1 MKVFNKIAFAFSAM
15 ALLAS
20 CSDDN
25 NYQPG
30 EWDAPEGY
38 QNIAFVG
45 SGESVEL
52 DPSEPTSATITMIR
66 KNTSSE
72 CTVPYEV
79 TINTDDVFKVGS
91 AHFSAGD
98 SIANINVEFPDAQI
112 GKEYKLQ
119 LTVSDKNYVSS
130 YSKDV
135 LFTYSVTR
143 VKWNPAGFYYE
154 DAAKTKKVEGWAM
167 YTEDIISSY
176 WSIDQLTYPVRLEE
190 RADTKNYFR
199 LVNPYSENWPY
210 ASYADASK
218 TYYLY
223 IDATDPEYAFLTNG
237 LTDLGVNINDAGTH
251 EVLSFVD
258 YYADG
263 KGYDLSDPDQLAKFK
278 KDYPDYGGTYK
289 NGKITFPKQ
298 ALLQAVGGDGYYYAN
313 SHGAFCVVVD
323 PSKDPYVAKIEDD
336 FEWEK
341 VYDGEFSSAKLGV
354 SKTTALYKGVCVTKT
369 DDCDKRFAEEW
380 GAVYCIESPYE
391 QGANIYFTVK
401 DNNILIPEGYE
412 YQYTGMEAL
421 GEDVYAHVNISTSTF
436 EDKKIVLNTTFT
448 NEDGSVEYGTT
459 DEILENISW
468 TPTYLGIYTYNFFF
482 ANEDGSPYY
491 DEGLVLSQ
499 CDQNENKWKISSVF
513 NGVDFI
519 FNFDPKTNEVT
530 FEEQSTG
537 YEYPGYGMVCVAPLV
552 KGNPYVD
559 AEAPSYFEDGV
570 FNFGLVYAIPS
581 AGVYF
586 TNYVGYE
593 TFTVTDAYDASA
605 PVMLRNV
612 KKNLSVKKNFQLSNK
627 K

>member
-98 SIANINVEFPDAQI
+98 SIANISVEFPDAQI

-143 VKWNPAGFYYE
+143 VKWNPVGFYYE

-237 LTDLGVNINDAGTH
+237 LTDLGVNINDEGTH

-278 KDYPDYGGTYK
+278 KDYKDYGGTYK
-289 NGKITFPKQ
+289 NGKITFPKD
-298 ALLQAVGGDGYYYAN
+298 ALLQAVGGEGYYYAN

-323 PSKDPYVAKIEDD
+323 PSKDPYIAKIEED

-341 VYDGEFSSAKLGV
+341 VYDGEFNSAKLGT
-354 SKTTALYKGVCVTKT
+354 SKNTALYKGVCVTKS

-380 GAVYCIESPYE
+380 GTAYYIESPYE

-401 DNNILIPEGYE
+401 DGNILIPEDYE
-412 YQYTGMEAL
+412 YQLTGMQAL
-421 GEDVYAHVNISTSTF
+421 GEDVYAHVNIATSTF

-459 DEILENISW
+459 NEVLENISW
-468 TPTYLGIYTYNFFF
+468 TPKYLGTYEYVYFW
-482 ANEDGSPYY
+482 EGL

-499 CDQNENKWKISSVF
+499 CDQNESKWKISNIF
-513 NGVDFI
+513 AGVDFI
-519 FNFDPKTNEVT
+519 FMFDEKTNKVT
-530 FEEQSTG
+530 FDEQSTG
-537 YEYPGYGMVCVAPLV
+537 YDFDPYGTVIVNPLPV
-552 KGNPYVD
+552 GNPYDVD
-559 AEAPSYFEDGV
+559 LPSYFEDGV
-570 FNFGLVYAIPS
+570 FNFGVLYTF
-581 AGVYF
+581 GGYF
-586 TNYVGYE
+586 YVTDQESQTPLAGYE
-593 TFTVTDAYDASA
+593 TFTVTDAYDANV
-605 PVMLRNV
+605 PVMLSNA